1 MIPNFYNKE
10 FQLLK
15 RKTENTVK
23 KKKKTKKKGKNEN
36 KKNEALKNLASSR
49 IQLNARG
56 R

>member
-15 RKTENTVK
+15 RKTENTV